1 MGSVDDRTFK
11 VNFSADG
18 VAKLRDGVKD
28 KLKEFMGDYTDD
40 TLVVEI
46 VKLIVL
52 SVEGMFVL
60 PAFQEYVIVLLRNG
74 RRKEEARNELN
85 VFLGDDSTSFVS
97 WLWDHLDSNLNLYVQ
112 PEESQRHEASEI
124 KPTLGDH
131 AGKIDSSLLDSESER
146 GKSNKLSRSR
156 HNREWKGL
164 VRDLDEPP
172 PPLRRFE
179 AENTHFE
186 EKTHRIVTRARDS
199 PSPPR
204 QKFQKKRSRHEE
216 RQHSKR
222 EVGQSTIDA
231 PRRLLQFAVR
241 DAVGTTRPSNSGKE
255 PSLKRL
261 RSVVSTSTG
270 ESEAIERPRR
280 IRSVAT
286 VPNPLAT
293 VIKAVAEAAEDV
305 KRIKSG
311 GSVFDRLGRGMDVSD
326 MADEPPEF
334 GEAVVEDDEYG
345 SFSRIQ
351 EQTGSAYY
359 DRCDYSRQHD
369 GNMTM
374 LENEPA
380 LAFDSMSDNEG
391 YDDINVTGHR
401 VTDVCQSGSS
411 DASKG
416 DFMMMHYNVAKNADY
431 EMQLTQNKDQD
442 QPVAVV
448 SASHKMVKISAN
460 VNTWKPHQELR
471 VPEADGRKSIQ
482 EIEARNGKPGLQ
494 LMKENSNLVTVGNGN
509 VRCSYSCSHC
519 KAKPTVRIHKES
531 EKALPSVSGLY
542 TAGRPQEDADSR
554 TIFISNVL
562 AYTPDLVHFA
572 ATKDSLSRH
581 FNKFGEVLKVVIVT
595 DAATGQPKGS
605 AYVEFMR
612 KEAADNALSLDGT
625 SFMSRILKLMIYVG
639 VVLKY
644 YCFQCLMGCAQEPNA
659 NSEMVVK
666 RSAAHQDTAPLMTW
680 GRGARGSPYTAARFT
695 RAPFPR
701 GIHGAFRPH
710 LPIKPGARSL
720 QWKRDAQASPSDS
733 GAQVPGNSVPSPT
746 ARSLTYIRP
755 ELKTYGSSGTT

>member
-18 VAKLRDGVKD
+18 VAKLRDRVKD

-40 TLVVEI
+40 TLV
-46 VKLIVL
+46 
-52 SVEGMFVL
+52 
-60 PAFQEYVIVLLRNG
+60 EYVIVLLRNG

-270 ESEAIERPRR
+270 DSEVAERRRR

-509 VRCSYSCSHC
+509 
-519 KAKPTVRIHKES
+519 AKPTVRIHKES

-554 TIFISNVL
+554 TIFISN
-562 AYTPDLVHFA
+562 VHFA

-625 SFMSRILKLMIYVG
+625 SFMSRILK
-639 VVLKY
+639 
-644 YCFQCLMGCAQEPNA
+644 
-659 NSEMVVK
+659 VVK

-701 GIHGAFRPH
+701 GVHGAFRPH

>member
-18 VAKLRDGVKD
+18 VAKLRDRVKD

-40 TLVVEI
+40 TLV
-46 VKLIVL
+46 
-52 SVEGMFVL
+52 
-60 PAFQEYVIVLLRNG
+60 EYVIVLLRNG

-270 ESEAIERPRR
+270 ESEVVERPRR

-401 VTDVCQSGSS
+401 DTDVCQSGSS

-471 VPEADGRKSIQ
+471 APEADGRKSIQ
-482 EIEARNGKPGLQ
+482 EIEARNGKPSLQ

-509 VRCSYSCSHC
+509 
-519 KAKPTVRIHKES
+519 AKPTVRIHKES

-554 TIFISNVL
+554 TIFISN
-562 AYTPDLVHFA
+562 VHFA

-625 SFMSRILKLMIYVG
+625 SFMSRILK
-639 VVLKY
+639 
-644 YCFQCLMGCAQEPNA
+644 
-659 NSEMVVK
+659 VVK

>member
-1 MGSVDDRTFK
+1 MGSGDDRTFK
-11 VNFSADG
+11 VNFSVDG
-18 VAKLRDGVKD
+18 VAKLRDRVKD

-40 TLVVEI
+40 TLV
-46 VKLIVL
+46 
-52 SVEGMFVL
+52 
-60 PAFQEYVIVLLRNG
+60 EYVIVLLRNG

-85 VFLGDDSTSFVS
+85 VFLGDDSTSFIS

-131 AGKIDSSLLDSESER
+131 AGKIDSALLDSESER

-270 ESEAIERPRR
+270 DSEVIERPRR

-431 EMQLTQNKDQD
+431 EMQLTENKDQD

-509 VRCSYSCSHC
+509 
-519 KAKPTVRIHKES
+519 AKPTVRIHKES

-554 TIFISNVL
+554 TIFISN
-562 AYTPDLVHFA
+562 VHFA

-605 AYVEFMR
+605 AYVEFVR

-625 SFMSRILKLMIYVG
+625 SFMSRILK
-639 VVLKY
+639 
-644 YCFQCLMGCAQEPNA
+644 
-659 NSEMVVK
+659 VVK

-701 GIHGAFRPH
+701 GIHGAFRSH

-755 ELKTYGSSGTT
+755 ELKTDGSSGTT

>member
-18 VAKLRDGVKD
+18 VAKLRDRVKD

-40 TLVVEI
+40 TLV
-46 VKLIVL
+46 
-52 SVEGMFVL
+52 
-60 PAFQEYVIVLLRNG
+60 EYVIVLLRNG

-97 WLWDHLDSNLNLYVQ
+97 WLWDHLDSNLNFYVQ

-270 ESEAIERPRR
+270 ESEVVERPRR

-401 VTDVCQSGSS
+401 DTDVCQSGSS

-442 QPVAVV
+442 QPVAV
-448 SASHKMVKISAN
+448 
-460 VNTWKPHQELR
+460 
-471 VPEADGRKSIQ
+471 
-482 EIEARNGKPGLQ
+482 EIEARNGKPSLQ

-509 VRCSYSCSHC
+509 
-519 KAKPTVRIHKES
+519 AKPTVRIHKES

-554 TIFISNVL
+554 TIFISN
-562 AYTPDLVHFA
+562 VHFA

-625 SFMSRILKLMIYVG
+625 SFMSRILK
-639 VVLKY
+639 
-644 YCFQCLMGCAQEPNA
+644 
-659 NSEMVVK
+659 VVK

>member
-18 VAKLRDGVKD
+18 VAKLRDRVKD

-270 ESEAIERPRR
+270 DSEVAERRRR

-509 VRCSYSCSHC
+509 
-519 KAKPTVRIHKES
+519 AKPTVRIHKES

-625 SFMSRILKLMIYVG
+625 SFMSRILK
-639 VVLKY
+639 
-644 YCFQCLMGCAQEPNA
+644 
-659 NSEMVVK
+659 VVK

-755 ELKTYGSSGTT
+755 ELKTDGSSGTT

>member
-18 VAKLRDGVKD
+18 VAKLRDRVKD

-40 TLVVEI
+40 TLV
-46 VKLIVL
+46 
-52 SVEGMFVL
+52 
-60 PAFQEYVIVLLRNG
+60 EYVIVLLRNG

-97 WLWDHLDSNLNLYVQ
+97 WLWDHLDSNLNFYVQ

-270 ESEAIERPRR
+270 ESEVVERPRR

-311 GSVFDRLGRGMDVSD
+311 GSVFDRLGRGMDVPD

-401 VTDVCQSGSS
+401 DTDVCQSGSS

-471 VPEADGRKSIQ
+471 APEADGRKSIQ
-482 EIEARNGKPGLQ
+482 EIEARNGKPSLQ

-509 VRCSYSCSHC
+509 
-519 KAKPTVRIHKES
+519 AKPTVRIHKES

-554 TIFISNVL
+554 TIFISN
-562 AYTPDLVHFA
+562 VHFA

-625 SFMSRILKLMIYVG
+625 SFMSRILK
-639 VVLKY
+639 
-644 YCFQCLMGCAQEPNA
+644 
-659 NSEMVVK
+659 VVK

>member
-40 TLVVEI
+40 TLV
-46 VKLIVL
+46 
-52 SVEGMFVL
+52 
-60 PAFQEYVIVLLRNG
+60 EYVIVLLRNG

-85 VFLGDDSTSFVS
+85 VFLGDDSTSFVMGS
-97 WLWDHLDSNLNLYVQ
+97 SGLKFKF

-442 QPVAVV
+442 QPVAV
-448 SASHKMVKISAN
+448 
-460 VNTWKPHQELR
+460 
-471 VPEADGRKSIQ
+471 

-509 VRCSYSCSHC
+509 
-519 KAKPTVRIHKES
+519 AKPTVRIHKES

-554 TIFISNVL
+554 TIFISN
-562 AYTPDLVHFA
+562 VHFA

-625 SFMSRILKLMIYVG
+625 SFMSRILK
-639 VVLKY
+639 
-644 YCFQCLMGCAQEPNA
+644 
-659 NSEMVVK
+659 VVK

-701 GIHGAFRPH
+701 GVHGAFRPH

-755 ELKTYGSSGTT
+755 ELKTYGSSEDE

>member
-40 TLVVEI
+40 TLV
-46 VKLIVL
+46 
-52 SVEGMFVL
+52 
-60 PAFQEYVIVLLRNG
+60 EYVIVLLRNG

-442 QPVAVV
+442 QPVAV
-448 SASHKMVKISAN
+448 
-460 VNTWKPHQELR
+460 
-471 VPEADGRKSIQ
+471 

-509 VRCSYSCSHC
+509 
-519 KAKPTVRIHKES
+519 AKPTVRIHKES

-554 TIFISNVL
+554 TIFISN
-562 AYTPDLVHFA
+562 VHFA

-625 SFMSRILKLMIYVG
+625 SFMSRILKI
-639 VVLKY
+639 
-644 YCFQCLMGCAQEPNA
+644 
-659 NSEMVVK
+659 VK
-666 RSAAHQDTAPLMTW
+666 RSAAHQDTAPLMSW

-701 GIHGAFRPH
+701 GVHGAFRPH